1 MVYTPNIRSLYI
13 GGEPSMVPP
22 FSGSLT
28 PPISGDT
35 SAHQKGHFQFT
46 ETELFKESQMLTE
59 LNLLIRARQH
69 LGQKQLSDSACL
81 APAYL
86 KLTTAGELEN

>member
-1 MVYTPNIRSLYI
+1 
-13 GGEPSMVPP
+13 MVPP
-22 FSGSLT
+22 FSGT
-28 PPISGDT
+28 VAPPTSGDT

-46 ETELFKESQMLTE
+46 ETELFKESQTLTE

-69 LGQKQLSDSACL
+69 MGQNQLSDSARL

-86 KLTTAGELEN
+86 QLSTACELEN